1 MSDHPADHHPAD
13 HHPVDDHP
21 VGDKAEDRQAHDDQA
36 HDDHAHDDHAYSRL
50 PIEDLYTW
58 FAGETAPT
66 SPLWQDICCW
76 VAATP
81 SVSRRLAALP
91 GRKRQ
96 PNLFLGALRYLDAP
110 LRPDD
115 RLADWVAEH
124 WPRVEAL
131 ILARRTQTNDPGR
144 CAVLAPLLASL
155 PQPITLLELGA
166 SAGLCLWPD
175 LYAYRYRVSDDT
187 ARPAAGAAGAAVDG
201 DAVMDCVVEAGR
213 PPGDVSDLRVSY
225 RAGLDSNPLNP
236 SDPDDVR
243 WLRSLVW
250 PGDESRERRLAA
262 ALALVGPRDTPM
274 LTADLRARWTDLL
287 SLAAES
293 ASTVLMHSATLAYL
307 TRPERDEF
315 VDQVGQMQGR
325 RPDLRWVSFEGPG
338 IITSVAGALT
348 DVDAWQ
354 DRPNFVLALD
364 GEPVA
369 RCGAH
374 GSWVR
379 WY

>member
-1 MSDHPADHHPAD
+1 
-13 HHPVDDHP
+13 
-21 VGDKAEDRQAHDDQA
+21 
-36 HDDHAHDDHAYSRL
+36 
-50 PIEDLYTW
+50 
-58 FAGETAPT
+58 
-66 SPLWQDICCW
+66 
-76 VAATP
+76 
-81 SVSRRLAALP
+81 
-91 GRKRQ
+91 
-96 PNLFLGALRYLDAP
+96 
-110 LRPDD
+110 
-115 RLADWVAEH
+115 
-124 WPRVEAL
+124 
-131 ILARRTQTNDPGR
+131 
-144 CAVLAPLLASL
+144 
-155 PQPITLLELGA
+155 
-166 SAGLCLWPD
+166 
-175 LYAYRYRVSDDT
+175 
-187 ARPAAGAAGAAVDG
+187 
-201 DAVMDCVVEAGR
+201 
-213 PPGDVSDLRVSY
+213 
-225 RAGLDSNPLNP
+225 LNP

-243 WLRSLVW
+243 WLRSLIW